1 MINLSDWS
9 LREIPTGG
17 FFPVGIAVFDQFQPA
32 LDSVYVDIRPFSRRN
47 PLNVRSRGVLP
58 VAILGTELFDVRD
71 IDPATIRLNR
81 AGTEGRDATE
91 EDVAPIRWW
100 KYIDISTPLEGEHP
114 NCIELDPDGHEDLIM
129 LFRTPQVAEAIGEV
143 SDGEEVVLAI
153 TGCLTGGSEF
163 EGEDFV
169 TILKKGEEE
178 KEKEKEKRRRRRR
191 RRRKNKK

>member
-1 MINLSDWS
+1 
-9 LREIPTGG
+9 
-17 FFPVGIAVFDQFQPA
+17 
-32 LDSVYVDIRPFSRRN
+32 
-47 PLNVRSRGVLP
+47 
-58 VAILGTELFDVRD
+58 
-71 IDPATIRLNR
+71 
-81 AGTEGRDATE
+81 
-91 EDVAPIRWW
+91 
-100 KYIDISTPLEGEHP
+100 
-114 NCIELDPDGHEDLIM
+114 
-129 LFRTPQVAEAIGEV
+129 VAEAIGEV